1 MAVDTEVRS
10 IALEQ
15 YQRQQVITRRAAK
28 RVQAVWRQIN
38 RQDIGGSWQQLSPLL
53 VAAVTEAQTEAAR
66 LADPYL
72 DDVIAAEGADAA
84 AAGRV
89 VPSAL
94 AGIASDGRP
103 LLSLL
108 YQPIID
114 WKVRMLSGQSM
125 EDAFRGSLASALR
138 ITSTQVADAGRG
150 ATGVAM
156 AGRRTI
162 QGYVRVVQPP
172 ACSRCVI
179 LAGVEYGWNKGFQR
193 HPRCDCIHLPTTLI
207 ARNQNRGRLGSDSFS
222 PTTRPGTSSP
232 GFINPR
238 SYFDGL
244 SRAEQDR
251 VFGEAGARA
260 IRAGGDM
267 AQIVNARRGMTTMTA
282 YGRRVLATREG
293 TTRRGAFYR
302 LERARTEQQTGTRF
316 ARDRIDVRR
325 GLPRFDLRT
334 PRLMPEEIFR
344 LAESRE
350 DAVRMLRR
358 FGYLT

>member
-1 MAVDTEVRS
+1 MIDAALREVG
-10 IALEQ
+10 IVQ
-15 YQRQQVITRRAAK
+15 YRRQQAVVRHAVN

-38 RQDIGGSWQQLSPLL
+38 RRDISGSWEQLSPLL
-53 VAAVTEAQTEAAR
+53 VAAVTQAQTEAAR

-72 DDVIAAEGADAA
+72 DDVLAVEDADPA

-89 VPSAL
+89 VPSAF

-103 LLSLL
+103 LVSLL
-108 YQPIID
+108 YQPVID
-114 WKVRMLSGQSM
+114 WKVRMLAGQSM
-125 EDAFRGSLASALR
+125 EDAFRGSLFSALR

-172 ACSRCVI
+172 ACGRCVI
-179 LAGVEYGWNKGFQR
+179 LAGTEWGWNKGFQR

-207 ARNQNRGRLGSDSFS
+207 ARNQRGRVGSDRFT
-222 PTTRPGTSSP
+222 PTTQPGRGSP

-238 SYFDGL
+238 SYFNSL
-244 SRAEQDR
+244 SRTEQDR

-260 IRAGGDM
+260 IREGADM
-267 AQIVNARRGMTTMTA
+267 AQIVNARRGMTTMSA
-282 YGRRVLATREG
+282 YGRRVQATSEG

-302 LERARTEQQTGTRF
+302 QERARTEDRTGIRF

-334 PRLMPEEIFR
+334 PRLMPEEIYR
-344 LAESRE
+344 LAGSRDE
-350 DAVRMLRR
+350 ALAMLRR